1 MNIKIHKSILNTTN
15 KSMKKYEILYFV
27 PATLMA
33 SDIVAAKKQVI
44 SIIQKNKGTII
55 KEEDLGKKKLAFTIK
70 RVRHGYF
77 VLTIFESA
85 EEKLKQIIKEL
96 NLMQNITRYRLM
108 VEKKPDII
116 KAQQTENDIRKKD
129 EQQKIA
135 KPLDET
141 EKIKSGGKVD
151 LKALDLKIDEL
162 LAENDNI

>member
-1 MNIKIHKSILNTTN
+1 
-15 KSMKKYEILYFV
+15 MKKYEILYFV